1 MSEITVVLA
10 DKHDLTSAGIR
21 SFIDEKHDLK
31 LIKSPVTKNSLI
43 QALEDN
49 QPDVLIADYNI
60 DGYLTLGD
68 LEEAKQ
74 VSSRTKILIISSDN
88 DQQNINKALESGI
101 NGYVTKE
108 CSKQEIINAIYATAK
123 GQKFFC
129 NKILNI
135 LLEKHTKKE
144 EENCEP
150 TNLSKR
156 EDEILKL
163 IAKGNSTQK
172 IADLLHLSHHT
183 VNTHRKNILKKLGVK
198 SPTELIIY
206 AINAGLVKPKIPQ

>member
-21 SFIDEKHDLK
+21 AFINEKHDLK
-31 LIKSPVTKNSLI
+31 LIHAPLTKGSLI
-43 QALEDN
+43 KSLQDS

-60 DGYLTLGD
+60 DGFLTLGD
-68 LEEAKQ
+68 LEEAKNT
-74 VSSRTKILIISSDN
+74 SSKTKVLIISSDN
-88 DQQNINKALESGI
+88 DREKINQALESGI

-135 LLEKHTKKE
+135 LLEKHTKKD

-156 EDEILKL
+156 ETEILKL
-163 IAKGNSTQK
+163 IAEGNSTLK
-172 IADLLHLSHHT
+172 IADTLHLSHHT
-183 VNTHRKNILKKLGVK
+183 INTHRKNILKKLRVK

-206 AINAGLVKPKIPQ
+206 AINTGLVKPKLL